1 MVTSAAGYLGTCQHR
16 EVGQGDR
23 EDQMSDPYRYVVLVT
38 TDQYG
43 NRRLAAPHVVR
54 ADAGVTYCG
63 RDLDPFEPLEGFV
76 NFGMA

>member
-1 MVTSAAGYLGTCQHR
+1 
-16 EVGQGDR
+16 
-23 EDQMSDPYRYVVLVT
+23 MSDPYRYVVLVT